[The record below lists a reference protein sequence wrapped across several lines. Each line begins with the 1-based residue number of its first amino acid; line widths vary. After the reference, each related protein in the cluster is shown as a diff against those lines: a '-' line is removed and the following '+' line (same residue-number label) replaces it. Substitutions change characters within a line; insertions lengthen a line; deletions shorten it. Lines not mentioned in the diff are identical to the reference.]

1 VSAIPGPV
9 TVASNGGWASEMAA
23 LDALGDAAVAATRA
37 EEGAERFAAALRA
50 IRPFLPW
57 RRAVLAGSGGW
68 ELGETDP
75 EPRSIG
81 PDHPAC
87 VGSRA
92 EEPMAARAAGRRDLS
107 EVLEAGLR
115 LSVELA
121 EGADPPTDAHRRL
134 LRHVG
139 RLFEGPEPA
148 HADSAEPRVC
158 PQFPG
163 VLGQSPAMRA
173 LFFGMARAA
182 ASDAHVHLVGETGTG
197 KDVVAR
203 AIHAASA
210 RGQRPFVAVNAASLN
225 DDLFEDE
232 MFGHVR
238 GAFTGAQADRVGC
251 VGAAEGGTLF
261 IDEVADLALRHQAKL
276 LTFLQDRQYRRV
288 GESLS
293 RTCQARIVTAANV
306 DLRDRVE
313 AGLFR
318 EDLWYRLDVIVLR
331 VPPLR
336 HRREDVLSLAAHFLA
351 QAAARSGPK
360 RPKLPPAV
368 ARALQAYPWPGN
380 VRELQNEMTRLW
392 TFTAGGPIGV
402 EDLSE
407 HIRCEGLR
415 EPRRLREAVSAF
427 ERKQIVQA
435 LEEVDGRRAQAARRL
450 GITRQ
455 GLAVKMNRLGL

>member
-9 TVASNGGWASEMAA
+9 TVVPNGGRASEMAA

-57 RRAVLAGSGGW
+57 RRAVLAGRSGW

-87 VGSRA
+87 IAPRGA
-92 EEPMAARAAGRRDLS
+92 DPMAALAAGGRDLS

-115 LSVELA
+115 LSVELP

-148 HADSAEPRVC
+148 LEGWAEPRIC

-318 EDLWYRLDVIVLR
+318 EDLWYRLDVIVLQ

-336 HRREDVLSLAAHFLA
+336 HRPQDVLPLAAHFLA
-351 QAAARSGPK
+351 EAAARSRGEAP
-360 RPKLPPAV
+360 RIPQAV
-368 ARALQAYPWPGN
+368 ARALLAHPWPGN

-392 TFTAGGPIGV
+392 TFAGGGVIGV
-402 EDLSE
+402 EHLSE
-407 HIRCEGLR
+407 RIRGTSLR

-427 ERKQIVQA
+427 ERKQIVEA
-435 LEEVDGRRAQAARRL
+435 LDEVGGRRSQAARRL
-450 GITRQ
+450 GMTRQ
-455 GLAVKMNRLGL
+455 GLAVKMSRLGL